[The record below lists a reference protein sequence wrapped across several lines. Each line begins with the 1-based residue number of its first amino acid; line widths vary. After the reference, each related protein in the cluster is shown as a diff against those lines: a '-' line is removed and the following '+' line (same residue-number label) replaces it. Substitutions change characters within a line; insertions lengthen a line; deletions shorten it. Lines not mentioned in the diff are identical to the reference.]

1 MVNNQYFVFIS
12 VFCLFWFGFGFVV
25 LGFLCLFFDF
35 EKMSPEKRPFAL
47 GEL

>member
-1 MVNNQYFVFIS
+1 MVNNQYFF
-12 VFCLFWFGFGFVV
+12 LFLFFVYFGFVV

-35 EKMSPEKRPFAL
+35 EKMSPEKRLFAL